1 MYNLVLTVIKSP
13 ADTLL
18 KTSYQFDQ
26 RSGTIGRGPAN
37 DWVLPDPECILSGK
51 HLEVVFEDGTY
62 LAKDTSS
69 NGAFLHPSNE
79 ELDRVRGTVIEND
92 QVIEIGDFLLHA
104 QLEQVIVS
112 APQAV
117 SAPEAENLRPDNSEQ
132 ISAEQSPPK
141 LSPFDMAS
149 DAQEVANNSSP
160 FAGQNS
166 FDGTQEIPSPE
177 TAPELPTSEV
187 MRSGIGSSS
196 EGSAINS
203 TISKSIVAGESG
215 FTEPQ
220 SQSILGHKSAPLN
233 TKGQQPEAIRTP
245 NAVPSSPSKVP
256 ENWDDEIQTPTADA
270 SSNKLPLENNL
281 AEKAVEQEEY
291 NDNLPT
297 SLVSSS
303 PQVQQTAEG
312 FQAQT
317 AEGSPIAEGST
328 DKLLDALSDIA
339 GGKTDNIEKTHNTT
353 GAFAPQPQE
362 PAENKQN
369 STDTN
374 AADAENNLGI
384 KTPRPKPRPSAV
396 QTEQTATPSHRGS
409 EYQHFLDALGLPDS
423 SNANHSPDLFA
434 QIFSLVTE
442 QLISI
447 LRSRNKLR
455 QQFRLAVTSIQK
467 TDNNPLTFS
476 VNTDDAIHNLFVK
489 QNAGYLPAMES
500 YEQAFSTIEH
510 HQLAVIVG
518 MRAGFENML
527 GAFSPESLAGLK
539 PSDNDK
545 RSWGIFSSDKD
556 SFEENYNAH
565 FQQLLKNKE
574 QTFIQ
579 LFGEAFTHAYELSIH
594 QQKSEEKLK
603 QENEQ

>member
-1 MYNLVLTVIKSP
+1 MHNLVLTVIKSP
-13 ADTLL
+13 TDALL

-26 RSGTIGRGPAN
+26 RGGTIGRGPAN
-37 DWVLPDPECILSGK
+37 DWVLPDPECILSGQ
-51 HLEVVFEDGTY
+51 HLEVVFDDGMY

-69 NGAFLHPSNE
+69 NGSFLHPTNE
-79 ELDRVRGTVIEND
+79 ELDSVRGTVIQND

-104 QLEQVIVS
+104 LLEVIV
-112 APQAV
+112 AEPQAQTINIPTPANNGQA
-117 SAPEAENLRPDNSEQ
+117 S
-132 ISAEQSPPK
+132 SAEASPQK
-141 LSPFDMAS
+141 LSPFDITN
-149 DAQEVANNSSP
+149 DAQEVVNNNSP

-166 FDGTQEIPSPE
+166 FDGTQEISPSEP
-177 TAPELPTSEV
+177 PQELPTSEV

-220 SQSILGHKSAPLN
+220 SQSILGHNSAPLN
-233 TKGQQPEAIRTP
+233 PQKQQPETIKTP
-245 NAVPSSPSKVP
+245 NIAPSSPSKVP
-256 ENWDDEIQTPTADA
+256 ENWDDEIQTPSTNTN
-270 SSNKLPLENNL
+270 SSNFPLEDKIV
-281 AEKAVEQEEY
+281 EDRAVDQ
-291 NDNLPT
+291 NTHSDSLNT
-297 SLVSSS
+297 ASLVSDS
-303 PQVQQTAEG
+303 QTAVSG
-312 FQAQT
+312 SQT
-317 AEGSPIAEGST
+317 AVPPQDT
-328 DKLLDALSDIA
+328 LLDTLSDIA
-339 GGKTDNIEKTHNTT
+339 GDRVNNL
-353 GAFAPQPQE
+353 
-362 PAENKQN
+362 ENAN
-369 STDTN
+369 VTTN
-374 AADAENNLGI
+374 ASRPTPQSSVEDNQAETNPGLVENNIDGVESNLGI
-384 KTPRPKPRPSAV
+384 KTPRPKPRVSAAK
-396 QTEQTATPSHRGS
+396 TEQTAAPLQRGS
-409 EYQHFLDALGLPDS
+409 EYQHFLGALGLPDS

-527 GAFSPESLAGLK
+527 AAFSPESLAGLK

-545 RSWGIFSSDKD
+545 KSWGIFSSDKD

-603 QENEQ
+603 QENKQ

>member
-26 RSGTIGRGPAN
+26 RSGTIGRGPTN

-112 APQAV
+112 APQAI
-117 SAPEAENLRPDNSEQ
+117 SAPEVENLGPDNSEQ
-132 ISAEQSPPK
+132 ISSEQSPPK
-141 LSPFDMAS
+141 LSPFDMAN

-166 FDGTQEIPSPE
+166 LDGTQEIPSPE

-245 NAVPSSPSKVP
+245 NVAPSSPSKVP
-256 ENWDDEIQTPTADA
+256 ENWDDEIQTPTTAV

-312 FQAQT
+312 Y
-317 AEGSPIAEGST
+317 S
-328 DKLLDALSDIA
+328 
-339 GGKTDNIEKTHNTT
+339 
-353 GAFAPQPQE
+353 
-362 PAENKQN
+362 
-369 STDTN
+369 
-374 AADAENNLGI
+374 
-384 KTPRPKPRPSAV
+384 
-396 QTEQTATPSHRGS
+396 
-409 EYQHFLDALGLPDS
+409 
-423 SNANHSPDLFA
+423 
-434 QIFSLVTE
+434 
-442 QLISI
+442 
-447 LRSRNKLR
+447 
-455 QQFRLAVTSIQK
+455 
-467 TDNNPLTFS
+467 
-476 VNTDDAIHNLFVK
+476 
-489 QNAGYLPAMES
+489 
-500 YEQAFSTIEH
+500 
-510 HQLAVIVG
+510 
-518 MRAGFENML
+518 
-527 GAFSPESLAGLK
+527 
-539 PSDNDK
+539 
-545 RSWGIFSSDKD
+545 
-556 SFEENYNAH
+556 
-565 FQQLLKNKE
+565 
-574 QTFIQ
+574 
-579 LFGEAFTHAYELSIH
+579 
-594 QQKSEEKLK
+594 
-603 QENEQ
+603 